1 MLPIIFYDFL
11 SFLMSFSLQTLWGMM
26 NGLALIVYI
35 PMLNLTFPSNFNILN
50 DELINVVTFDI
61 VPNIGAIN
69 DYFFTTLYSEGPI
82 GQPAIGY
89 NLNGFE
95 NENYTKNTGSMY
107 IFVIWMI
114 LTSLFFNI
122 LRPVLFLAG

>member
-1 MLPIIFYDFL
+1 
-11 SFLMSFSLQTLWGMM
+11 
-26 NGLALIVYI
+26 
-35 PMLNLTFPSNFNILN
+35 MLNLTFPSNFNILN